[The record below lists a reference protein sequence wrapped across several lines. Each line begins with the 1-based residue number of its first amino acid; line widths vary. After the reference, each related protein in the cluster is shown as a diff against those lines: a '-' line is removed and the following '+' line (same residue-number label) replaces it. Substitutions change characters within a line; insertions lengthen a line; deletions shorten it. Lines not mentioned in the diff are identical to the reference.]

1 MLQWAQQ
8 AWNTQFPVWE
18 GAVGRSDGLSL
29 PFIIRTHA
37 GKFKGVY
44 QAVYASLYAP
54 WRILGNSDLPV
65 ARAGQGPLRGG
76 TRSG

>member
-1 MLQWAQQ
+1 MEYTVPCLEGSGRQVRG
-8 AWNTQFPVWE
+8 PVASVYYTHTCWE
-18 GAVGRSDGLSL
+18 IQGRIPPVPG
-29 PFIIRTHA
+29 PR
-37 GKFKGVY
+37 

-54 WRILGNSDLPV
+54 WRILGISDLPV